1 MTGKKGN
8 VAIKNDRLLC
18 LEQLNQ
24 QWNPWI
30 LSFSWAAPRSIVKE
44 LRKKSARQEGYK
56 SVTENKWVAQVVE
69 LFRFNKEVKKYEG
82 Y

>member
-1 MTGKKGN
+1 MLRT
-8 VAIKNDRLLC
+8 IEPTMEPLDSFI
-18 LEQLNQ
+18 QLGR
-24 QWNPWI
+24 
-30 LSFSWAAPRSIVKE
+30 PRRIVKE

-82 Y
+82 YQ